1 MATAAWSQLRA
12 PPLYSG
18 ATDTPFGLPVHG
30 CHVPDPWLTGSAPSL
45 GDTRATDKILALAG
59 TRDALASGPL
69 FLLSVC
75 SSSGCVRCCCCFF
88 SLLRVLVWVCFLL
101 RAGRSWG
108 MAGIG
113 GRVQVLLVP
122 L

>member
-1 MATAAWSQLRA
+1 MIRPRVVAVCEVL
-12 PPLYSG
+12 LLG
-18 ATDTPFGLPVHG
+18 AFVWRD
-30 CHVPDPWLTGSAPSL
+30 C
-45 GDTRATDKILALAG
+45 KILALAG

>member
-1 MATAAWSQLRA
+1 MEERWNRSRGWS
-12 PPLYSG
+12 SG
-18 ATDTPFGLPVHG
+18 WWWSGG
-30 CHVPDPWLTGSAPSL
+30 GSGGGGS
-45 GDTRATDKILALAG
+45 GGGWVG

-101 RAGRSWG
+101 RARRSWG
-108 MAGIG
+108 MVGIG